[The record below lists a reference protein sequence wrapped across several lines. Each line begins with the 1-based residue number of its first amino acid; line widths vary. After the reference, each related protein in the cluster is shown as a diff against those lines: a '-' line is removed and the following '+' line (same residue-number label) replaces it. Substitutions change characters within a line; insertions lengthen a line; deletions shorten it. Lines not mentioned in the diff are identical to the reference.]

1 LEQIDARKILHLDLD
16 AFFCAVE
23 EQLNP
28 DLRGKPFA
36 VGGKPE
42 QRGVVASCSYPARK
56 FGVRSAMPMYKALR
70 LCPDLLIVSHHSSE
84 YRQRSRKVMDILR
97 EVTPLV
103 EQLSIDEAFLD
114 VTTLEKSALQ
124 SAQQLQTRIRT
135 ELDLPCS
142 LGVATNKLVAKV
154 ASEVGKAEAV
164 KGQYPNAI
172 KVVSPGDETAFLAKL
187 PAEALWGVG
196 PKTAARLEEM
206 GIHYIGDIAR
216 QDADEMERRFG
227 QTGRD
232 LVLRA
237 QGIDNREVIP
247 IREAK
252 SISQEITFAKDVS
265 DARKLKATLRQQ
277 SEGVSRQLK
286 KSNLTGSTIR
296 LKLRWHDF
304 ETISRQATLPE
315 PIANSADI
323 LTVVEELLTQN
334 WDGRTPVRLIGVGVS
349 NLQTPTRQLSLWE
362 AQEYAKQN
370 RLEQAVKELQAR
382 FGDSAIHRGGE
393 SDQ

>member
-1 LEQIDARKILHLDLD
+1 MEQVSVRKIIHLDLD

-28 DLRGKPFA
+28 ALRGKPFA

-70 LCPDLLIVSHHSSE
+70 LCPDLLIVPHHSSE

-97 EVTPLV
+97 EATPLV

-114 VTTLEKSALQ
+114 ITALDEP
-124 SAQQLQTRIRT
+124 ALHIARQLQARIRT
-135 ELDLPCS
+135 KLDLPCS
-142 LGVATNKLVAKV
+142 LGVAANKLVAKV

-172 KVVSPGDETAFLAKL
+172 KVVPPGEEAAFLAKL

-196 PKTAARLEEM
+196 PKTAIRLEEM

-232 LVLRA
+232 LVRRA

-252 SISQEITFAKDVS
+252 SISQETTFAKDVS

-277 SEGVSRQLK
+277 SESVSRQLK
-286 KSNLTGSTIR
+286 KSNLTGSTIK

-304 ETISRQATLPE
+304 ETITRQATLPQ
-315 PIANSADI
+315 PTTDSAAI
-323 LTVVEELLTQN
+323 LAVAEDLLMQN
-334 WDGRTPVRLIGVGVS
+334 WDSRTPVRLIGVGVS
-349 NLQTPTRQLSLWE
+349 NLQTPTRQLSLWDT
-362 AQEYAKQN
+362 QDYAKQN

-382 FGDSAIHRGGE
+382 FGDSAIHRGRE